1 MTQVF
6 NYFTFTLY
14 ILDFQTTF
22 KEVVWFSFLKK
33 IMKYL
38 IFLLFTI
45 LINISCSKEDIYIPL
60 NTYEKGEELS
70 AGSLTTSILGANA
83 FDQAVPGLPTNTDLL
98 FFVGNS
104 LFRQNW
110 VSSPASTTARDG
122 LGPTFNARACSAC
135 HNKDGRGSP
144 LKPGQEFSGGFLM
157 RISEVGTGNF
167 GGPKHVSNYG
177 GQIQDR
183 ANLGVPFEAKVGISY
198 TTLKGEFDDG
208 ETYELRK
215 PIYTITNE
223 QFGSLQGVLTSPRV
237 GQQVI
242 GLGLIDAL
250 SKEDILYNADEFDTN
265 NDGISEKPN
274 YVWNH
279 TTNQNELGKFGWKS
293 NQPTL
298 LQQVADAFSGDMGL
312 TTSIFPK
319 KNCPSPQQDCINSPN
334 GGLPEVPENS
344 LNNIMIYISS
354 LSVPIR
360 RNYEDENV
368 LKGKQIFRELKC
380 NTCHTQVFTTSN
392 DYSFNTLLENI
403 TIRPFSDFLLHDM
416 GDDLADNRPDF
427 LATGK
432 EWRTQPLWGIGMI
445 QEVNGHT
452 FLLHDGR
459 ARNIEEAILW
469 HGGEA
474 NESKNMYKKRTKEE
488 RQNVLAFINSL

>member
-1 MTQVF
+1 MTS
-6 NYFTFTLY
+6 NYTSNSQPVCT
-14 ILDFQTTF
+14 
-22 KEVVWFSFLKK
+22 KAGWFPLFLKTT
-33 IMKYL
+33 MTC
-38 IFLLFTI
+38 LLSLCIALFIITAC
-45 LINISCSKEDIYIPL
+45 SSKEETDYIAL
-60 NTYEKGEELS
+60 DTVYEIGEEMS
-70 AGSLTTSILGANA
+70 AGRLTTSILGANA
-83 FDQAVPGLPTNTDLL
+83 FDQPVPGLPTNTDLL

-135 HNKDGRGSP
+135 HNKDGRGLP
-144 LKPGQEFSGGFLM
+144 LEQNQEFSAGFLM
-157 RISEVGTGNF
+157 RISESGTNDF
-167 GGPKHVSNYG
+167 GGPKPVANYG
-177 GQIQDR
+177 TQLQDR
-183 ANLGVPFEAKVGISY
+183 GNLGIPFEAKVSITY
-198 TTLKGEFDDG
+198 EIIKDQFKDG

-223 QFGSLQGVLTSPRV
+223 QFGSLQQVLTSPRV

-250 SKEDILYNADEFDTN
+250 SKEDILANTDEFDSDG
-265 NDGISEKPN
+265 DGISGKAN

-279 TTNQNELGKFGWKS
+279 TTNQSELGRFGWKS

-298 LQQVADAFSGDMGL
+298 RQQIADAFNGDMGL
-312 TTSIFPK
+312 TTSIFPD
-319 KNCPSPQQDCINSPN
+319 KNCPSPQLDCLNAPN
-334 GGLPEVPENS
+334 GGSPEVTDKS
-344 LNNIMIYISS
+344 LNNLMIYASS

-360 RNYEDENV
+360 RNYEDQNV
-368 LKGKQIFRELKC
+368 LKGKKLFRDLKC
-380 NTCHTQVFTTSN
+380 NSCHTEVFTTSN
-392 DYSFNTLLENI
+392 NYDFNTLLENV

-416 GDDLADNRPDF
+416 GSDLADNRPDF
-427 LATGK
+427 LATGN

-445 QEVNGHT
+445 KEVNRHT

-474 NESKNMYKKRTKEE
+474 EASKNRYKNLTKKE
-488 RQNVLAFINSL
+488 RQNLLAFINSL

>member
-1 MTQVF
+1 MKYSILLF
-6 NYFTFTLY
+6 FTF
-14 ILDFQTTF
+14 
-22 KEVVWFSFLKK
+22 
-33 IMKYL
+33 L
-38 IFLLFTI
+38 IST
-45 LINISCSKEDIYIPL
+45 SCSKEESYTL
-60 NTYEKGEELS
+60 LSTYEKGEELS
-70 AGSLTTSILGANA
+70 AGILTTTLLGANA

-135 HNKDGRGSP
+135 HNKDGRGLP
-144 LKPGQEFSGGFLM
+144 LEPGQEFSGGFLM
-157 RISEVGTGNF
+157 RISESGINNF
-167 GGPKHVSNYG
+167 GGPKEVSNYG

-183 ANLGVPFEAKVGISY
+183 ANLGVPYEAKVSISY
-198 TTLKGEFDDG
+198 ADLNGVFDDG
-208 ETYELRK
+208 ETYKLRK

-223 QFGSLQGVLTSPRV
+223 QFGSLQSVLTSPRV

-242 GLGLIDAL
+242 GLGLVDAL
-250 SKEDILYNADEFDTN
+250 SEEDILVNSDEFDTN
-265 NDGISEKPN
+265 SDGISGKAN

-279 TTNQNELGKFGWKS
+279 TTNQNELGKFGWKA

-298 LQQVADAFSGDMGL
+298 RQQVADAFSGDMGL
-312 TTSIFPK
+312 TTSIFPD
-319 KNCPSPQQDCINSPN
+319 KNCPSPQLDCNDAAN
-334 GGLPEVPENS
+334 GGFPEVPENS
-344 LNNIMIYISS
+344 LNNVMIYTSS

-368 LKGKQIFRELKC
+368 LKGKQLFRDLKC
-380 NTCHTQVFTTSN
+380 NSCHAEVFTTSN
-392 DYSFNTLLENI
+392 YAFNTLLEDV

-474 NESKNMYKKRTKEE
+474 EESKNKYKKITKEE